1 MTQLYLVFLI
11 VGVVLFGII
20 VAYSVWRSRQLP
32 SNSATASV
40 TKKSTTKKS
49 TTKKTE
55 LDPLFESV
63 NEHQPKV
70 NDAVKQAIVKGQAVS
85 EEVVEYIDQ
94 PPDTSVGA
102 EPQIGGSELINE
114 AAKPEPSAVESTV
127 HSETNKTIHAPRKPS
142 ELVTELVARL
152 KDTKP
157 LEQREL
163 LALFRDFDYKF
174 NRKVHIYGLNELT
187 DMWRDVEH
195 ELPSARFVSL
205 GISIQ
210 LADRNGNVASK
221 ELHDFQQMVLAFTER
236 FDVPFEFSMDVDEA
250 KEHAAQL
257 DKITQRFDVM
267 AVLNIVPRNKV
278 GFRSADIESCARDL
292 MMVKDNRGIFVKAK
306 GQKQNLT
313 VKYRLACPS
322 GSGNFGIKSGAMS
335 PIHDLVVYM
344 NVPAVDEPDLVF
356 LDMVEDAKKLATW
369 LDGKVVDRQ
378 GKVMT
383 QRSYEKLMKEVSDVV
398 YDMQQEGLVP
408 GDMLTKKLF

>member
-11 VGVVLFGII
+11 AGLVLFSII
-20 VAYSVWRSRQLP
+20 VAYSVWRSRQL
-32 SNSATASV
+32 SSQEIGD
-40 TKKSTTKKS
+40 KS
-49 TTKKTE
+49 E
-55 LDPLFESV
+55 PDPLFEVANQPKPSRV
-63 NEHQPKV
+63 NE
-70 NDAVKQAIVKGQAVS
+70 AVRQAVS
-85 EEVVEYIDQ
+85 ARQETSEDDDAKEYVDQ
-94 PPDTSVGA
+94 TSDEDDDTK
-102 EPQIGGSELINE
+102 SELTPSV
-114 AAKPEPSAVESTV
+114 AKQETDSLEPAVKTSAKSSISSGAKTESK
-127 HSETNKTIHAPRKPS
+127 KTAQVQRKPS
-142 ELVTELVARL
+142 ELVTELVARM
-152 KDTKP
+152 KNTQP

-163 LALFRDFDYKF
+163 LAVFREFDYKF

-210 LADRNGNVASK
+210 LADRNGHVASK
-221 ELHDFQQMVLAFTER
+221 ELHDFQQMVLAFAEK
-236 FDVPFEFSMDVDEA
+236 FDIPFEFSMDVDEA
-250 KEHAAQL
+250 KEHGAQL
-257 DKITQRFDVM
+257 DEITKRFDVM
-267 AVLNIVPRNKV
+267 AVLNIVPRSKA

-292 MMVKDNRGIFVKAK
+292 LMVKDTHGIFVKAK

-344 NVPAVDEPDLVF
+344 NVPAVKEPDLVF

-383 QRSYEKLMKEVSDVV
+383 QRSYEKLMKQVSDVV
-398 YDMQQEGLVP
+398 YDMQREGIVP
-408 GDMLTKKLF
+408 GDALSKKLF

>member
-11 VGVVLFGII
+11 VGLVLFGII

-32 SNSATASV
+32 SGSE
-40 TKKSTTKKS
+40 
-49 TTKKTE
+49 TE
-55 LDPLFESV
+55 KHKRDPLFDVAKET
-63 NEHQPKV
+63 KTTLV
-70 NDAVKQAIVKGQAVS
+70 NDAVNQAVAAGQNVNEEINEYVDQTPTIDDEEGSGES
-85 EEVVEYIDQ
+85 EVTSSADLNNDKSALETVE
-94 PPDTSVGA
+94 PVAKPDTS
-102 EPQIGGSELINE
+102 
-114 AAKPEPSAVESTV
+114 KTV
-127 HSETNKTIHAPRKPS
+127 HAPRKPS
-142 ELVTELVARL
+142 ELITELVARL

-163 LALFRDFDYKF
+163 LALFREYDYKF

-210 LADRNGNVASK
+210 LADRNGHVADK

-236 FDVPFEFSMDVDEA
+236 FDVPFEFSLDIDEA
-250 KEHAAQL
+250 KEHGTQL

-267 AVLNIVPRNKV
+267 AVLNIVPRNKT
-278 GFRSADIESCARDL
+278 GFRAADIESCARDL

-398 YDMQQEGLVP
+398 YDMQREGLVP
-408 GDMLTKKLF
+408 GDSLTKKLF